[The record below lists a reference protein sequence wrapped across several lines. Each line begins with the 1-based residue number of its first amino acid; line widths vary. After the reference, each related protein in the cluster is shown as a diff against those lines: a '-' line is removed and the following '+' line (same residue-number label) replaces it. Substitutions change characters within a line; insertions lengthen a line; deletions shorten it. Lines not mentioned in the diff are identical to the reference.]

1 MFWPDVL
8 LNRGPQPSSIP
19 PDDAPP
25 MLQGLRVTPAAVP
38 PVALRPRATEVA
50 ASASTSLAPSFGSL
64 AQWLFSG
71 ALAHSS
77 GAIAGWRDRET
88 GKLSDEYP
96 EITGY
101 YLSTAVV
108 SDATASPAVAGA
120 ARWLTGRIEANQIAS
135 RRADGPAI
143 YNFDE
148 GIIASGLI
156 KYGVRA
162 GDGRALAAGMS
173 AAARLRDQVR
183 RYGYLP
189 TLDSR
194 GGLPVGRPATW
205 STVGCLHLAKTVQ
218 CLLLADEFG
227 ASGMRDAAAGI
238 IEHTKAAFSL
248 DSDSLREANGAI
260 NLHSACY
267 ALEGLW
273 IWSVAQRTSDHD
285 ELLGTALG
293 ELLAQRLSSGGFPRN
308 LSGPHEQ
315 GDVTSQVIRLA
326 LLLGRGSA
334 VQSSIAR
341 LREIAIPTERGHAMP
356 YQPEAVT
363 SHQNAW
369 VTMFASQS
377 LALADGLPDLEWWEL
392 I

>member
-1 MFWPDVL
+1 
-8 LNRGPQPSSIP
+8 
-19 PDDAPP
+19 
-25 MLQGLRVTPAAVP
+25 MLQGLRVDPAAPP
-38 PVALRPRATEVA
+38 PVALRPRTAELP
-50 ASASTSLAPSFGSL
+50 ASPSTSLGPTFGSL
-64 AQWLFSG
+64 ARWLFSG
-71 ALAHSS
+71 ALAHPS
-77 GAIAGWRDRET
+77 GAVAGWRDSDT

-101 YLSTAVV
+101 YLSAAVV
-108 SDATASPAVAGA
+108 SNATGSPAVAA
-120 ARWLTGRIEANQIAS
+120 AAQWLTGRIEANQIAS

-194 GGLPVGRPATW
+194 GGLPIGRPATW

-218 CLLLADEFG
+218 CLLLAHELG

-238 IEHTKAAFSL
+238 IEHTKAGFSL
-248 DSDSLREANGAI
+248 ESDSLREANGEI
-260 NLHSACY
+260 NLHSTCY

-273 IWSVAQRTSDHD
+273 IWNAAERATDLD
-285 ELLGTALG
+285 ELLHAALD
-293 ELLAQRLSSGGFPRN
+293 ELLAQRLPSGGFPRN
-308 LSGPHEQ
+308 LTRPHEQ

-334 VQSSIAR
+334 VQPSVAR
-341 LREIAIPTERGHAMP
+341 LREVAIPTDRGHAMP
-356 YQPEAVT
+356 YQPAAAA

-377 LALADGLPDLEWWEL
+377 LALADGSPELEWWEL

>member
-1 MFWPDVL
+1 M
-8 LNRGPQPSSIP
+8 
-19 PDDAPP
+19 
-25 MLQGLRVTPAAVP
+25 P
-38 PVALRPRATEVA
+38 PVTLRPRAA
-50 ASASTSLAPSFGSL
+50 QLPASASTSLGPSFGSL
-64 AQWLFSG
+64 AEWLFSG

-77 GAIAGWRDRET
+77 GAIAGWRDAET

-101 YLSTAVV
+101 YLSAAVV
-108 SDATASPAVAGA
+108 SGATASPAVVA
-120 ARWLTGRIEANQIAS
+120 AAHWLTGRIETDRIAS
-135 RRADGPAI
+135 RRTDGAAI

-156 KYGVRA
+156 KYGLRT

-173 AAARLRDQVR
+173 VAARIRDQVR

-189 TLDSR
+189 TLDAR
-194 GGLPVGRPATW
+194 GGLPRGRPATW

-218 CLLLADEFG
+218 CLLLADELG
-227 ASGMRDAAAGI
+227 ASGMREAAGGI
-238 IEHTKAAFSL
+238 IEHTKVSFSL
-248 DSDSLREANGAI
+248 ESDSLREANGAV

-273 IWSVAQRTSDHD
+273 IWSAARSTSDLD
-285 ELLGTALG
+285 EVLGTALS

-308 LSGPHEQ
+308 LSGSREQ

-334 VQSSIAR
+334 IQSSIAR
-341 LREIAIPTERGHAMP
+341 LREMAIPTERGHAMP
-356 YQPEAVT
+356 YQPEAAT
-363 SHQNAW
+363 AHQNAW

-377 LALADGLPDLEWWEL
+377 LALAEGSSDVEWWEL